1 MFSLTNIFRNKGWFV
16 TVIML
21 GACVFAMEA
30 MAEEKAPPKDKKE
43 KISYAIG
50 VNDGQTMKKYSV
62 EIDADMVAQGVRD
75 AVTDKVKLSDEE
87 IRTILTDLT
96 KEMQAK
102 ENEKMKALGEK
113 NKKEGEAF
121 LSKNAKES
129 GIKTLPG
136 GIQYKVFKDG
146 AGKTPKVNETVVVH
160 YKGAILDGTEF
171 DNSYKRNQPF
181 EFVLGGNVIP
191 GWNQIMLNMKVG
203 SRWLVYIPSALAYGE
218 RSNGPIIG
226 PNAVLVFD
234 IELLAI
240 K

>member
-1 MFSLTNIFRNKGWFV
+1 MLSLKNMFRIKTFMVAIILGVFVFTTGAIAQEKG
-16 TVIML
+16 
-21 GACVFAMEA
+21 
-30 MAEEKAPPKDKKE
+30 PPKDKKE

-50 VNDGQTMKKYSV
+50 VNDGQTMKKYSI

-75 AVTDKVKLSDEE
+75 VAADKMKLSDEE

-96 KEMQAK
+96 KEMRSK
-102 ENEKMKALGEK
+102 ENERMTTLGEK
-113 NKKEGEAF
+113 NKKEGEEF
-121 LSKNAKES
+121 LSKNAKVS

-136 GIQYKVFKDG
+136 GIQYKVMKDG
-146 AGKTPKVNETVVVH
+146 TGKAPKVNETVVVH
-160 YKGAILDGTEF
+160 YKGALLDGTEF
-171 DNSYKRNQPF
+171 DSSYKRNQPF

-191 GWNQIMLNMKVG
+191 GWNQTILNMKVG

-234 IELLAI
+234 IELLSI